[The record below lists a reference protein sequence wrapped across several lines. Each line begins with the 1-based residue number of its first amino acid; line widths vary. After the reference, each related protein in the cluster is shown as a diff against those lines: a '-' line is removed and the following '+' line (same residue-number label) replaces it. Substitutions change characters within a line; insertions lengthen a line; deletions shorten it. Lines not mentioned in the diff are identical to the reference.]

1 MTTFRDPVVKQG
13 FSMLVRTLLRY
24 RFESSMSIAGAI
36 LWMGFVVAGPWLI
49 SRVIDDAIVARARD
63 RLGLLVALVAIAGVA
78 RAASIGWR
86 RFFGFMLA
94 YRAETELRDRIFEHM
109 QRLAFSFHDRVP
121 AGEVMARASTDL
133 SQVRLVFAMLPI
145 TLANLAMLVLVVI
158 VMLTMDL
165 VVGGLAAVT
174 VPLMF
179 LVANQYARRVL
190 KLSWEVQQKLA
201 DLNSVVEEAVAGVRV
216 VKAYGQE
223 DKETA
228 RLDGVASKIFAK
240 TMRLTRHRA
249 FFVPIFELIP
259 SLATLMVLWVGGL
272 RVIDGSVSLGDFVA
286 FTQYLT
292 LLVFPLR
299 MTGFFFAQLPRA
311 AAAGSR
317 VMDFLGTAPDI
328 ANPVAPVAM
337 PDGPGEVRFHGVH
350 FTYESGPE
358 VLDGVDLTIPGGTSV
373 ALVGSTGS
381 GKSTLAY
388 LIPRF
393 YDVDRGAV
401 TVDGIDVRKVALDD
415 VRGAVALVF
424 EETFLFSAT
433 IRDNIAF
440 GSPGATDEQV
450 RLAARLAQAHQ
461 FITDTPDA
469 YDTMVGERGY
479 SLSGGQRQRIA
490 LARAVLRDPRVL
502 ILDDATSSVDAITEE
517 EIRSALQTVM
527 AGRTTIIIAHRT
539 STLTLA
545 DRVILLDQG
554 RIRALGTH
562 ADLLASEPRYAEI
575 LAESFGEETGGAAVD
590 DGVAT

>member
-1 MTTFRDPVVKQG
+1 
-13 FSMLVRTLLRY
+13 MLVRTLLRY
-24 RFESSMSIAGAI
+24 RFESAMSIAGAVV
-36 LWMGFVVAGPWLI
+36 WMAFVVVGPWLI
-49 SRVIDDAIVARARD
+49 ARVIDEAIEPGVRD
-63 RLGLLVALVAIAGVA
+63 RLGLLVGLVAVAGVA

-145 TLANLAMLVLVVI
+145 TVANLAMLLLVVI
-158 VMLTMDL
+158 VMVAMDP
-165 VVGGLAAVT
+165 VVGGITAIT
-174 VPLMF
+174 VPLM
-179 LVANQYARRVL
+179 LVTANLYARRVL
-190 KLSWEVQQKLA
+190 KLSWDVQQKLA

-228 RLDGVASKIFAK
+228 RLDHVASNIFGK
-240 TMRLTRHRA
+240 TMQLTRYRS
-249 FFVPIFELIP
+249 FFVPIFEVIP
-259 SLATLMVLWVGGL
+259 SLATLVVLWLGGL
-272 RVIDGSVSLGDFVA
+272 RVIEGTLTLGDFVA

-317 VMDFLGTAPDI
+317 VMGFLETAPEID
-328 ANPVAPVAM
+328 NPPQPEPL
-337 PDGPGEVRFHGVH
+337 PDGPGEVRFHNVR
-350 FTYESGPE
+350 FSYDSGPE
-358 VLDGVDLTIPGGTSV
+358 VLRGVDLTIPGGTSV

-381 GKSTLAY
+381 GKSTMSY

-393 YDVDRGAV
+393 YDVDSGVV
-401 TVDGIDVRKVALDD
+401 TVDGLDVRRASLDEI
-415 VRGAVALVF
+415 RGAVALVF

-433 IRDNIAF
+433 LRENIAF
-440 GSPGATDEQV
+440 GNPAATDEQV

-461 FITDTPDA
+461 FISDTPDG

-545 DRVILLDQG
+545 DRVILLDEG
-554 RIRALGTH
+554 TIRAVGTH
-562 ADLLASEPRYAEI
+562 AELLETEPRYAEI
-575 LAESFGEETGGAAVD
+575 LAESFGAPSGESAAAVKD
-590 DGVAT
+590 DR

>member
-1 MTTFRDPVVKQG
+1 MTTLRDPVVKQG
-13 FSMLVRTLLRY
+13 FSMLARTLLRY
-24 RFESSMSIAGAI
+24 RFESAMSIAGAVV
-36 LWMGFVVAGPWLI
+36 WMVFVVIGPWLI
-49 SRVIDDAIVARARD
+49 ARIIDDAIAVGDRN
-63 RLGLLVALVAIAGVA
+63 RLGLLVWLLIAAGTM

-94 YRAETELRDRIFEHM
+94 YKAETDLRNRIFEHM
-109 QRLAFSFHDRVP
+109 QRLAFAFHDRVP

-133 SQVRLVFAMLPI
+133 GQVRLVFAMLPV
-145 TLANLAMLVLVVI
+145 TVANVAMLVLVAG
-158 VMLTMDL
+158 VMVTMDP
-165 VVGGLAAVT
+165 VVGALAALA
-174 VPLMF
+174 VPLMVW
-179 LVANQYARRVL
+179 LANRYAKRVL
-190 KLSWEVQQKLA
+190 RISWEVQQRLA

-223 DKETA
+223 DQETE
-228 RLDGVASKIFAK
+228 RLSRSAEKIFSR
-240 TMRLTRHRA
+240 TMELTKHRSIY
-249 FFVPIFELIP
+249 VPLFELVP
-259 SLATLMVLWVGGL
+259 SVATLAVLWVGGL
-272 RVIDGSVSLGDFVA
+272 RAIDGSMTLGDFVA

-317 VMDFLGTAPDI
+317 IMDFLRTAPDI
-328 ANPVAPVAM
+328 QDPPRPVPL
-337 PDGPGEVRFHGVH
+337 PDGPGEVRFHDVSFRYAG
-350 FTYESGPE
+350 GPD
-358 VLDGVDLTIPGGTSV
+358 VLDHVNLTVPGGTSV

-393 YDVDRGAV
+393 YDVDEGVV
-401 TVDGIDVRKVALDD
+401 TLDGLDVRKARLAD
-415 VRGAVALVF
+415 VRSEVALVF

-433 IRDNIAF
+433 VRDNIAF
-440 GSPGATDEQV
+440 GNPDASDEQV

-461 FITDTPDA
+461 FIMDMPDG
-469 YDTMVGERGY
+469 YDTVVGERGY

-517 EIRSALQTVM
+517 EIRTALQTVM

-539 STLTLA
+539 STLSLA
-545 DRVILLDQG
+545 DRVVLLDEG
-554 RIRALGTH
+554 RVRAVGTH
-562 ADLLASEPRYAEI
+562 AELLKREFRYREI
-575 LAESFGEETGGAAVD
+575 LAETIEGFDSPADREGAS
-590 DGVAT
+590 

>member
-13 FSMLVRTLLRY
+13 FSMLTRTLLNY
-24 RFESSMSIAGAI
+24 RFESAMSIAGAVM
-36 LWMGFVVAGPWLI
+36 WMAFVVVGPWLI
-49 SRVIDDAIVARARD
+49 STVIDQAIATGNRD
-63 RLGLLVALVAIAGVA
+63 RLGPLIWLVVAAGTI

-94 YRAETELRDRIFEHM
+94 YRAETQLRDRIFEHM

-145 TLANLAMLVLVVI
+145 TVANLAMLILVVV
-158 VMLTMDL
+158 VMLFMDP
-165 VVGGLAAVT
+165 VVGGLASLS
-174 VPLMF
+174 VPVMF
-179 LVANQYARRVL
+179 FLANRYARSVL
-190 KLSWEVQQKLA
+190 KISWDVQQRLA

-223 DKETA
+223 QQETD
-228 RLDGVASKIFAK
+228 RLDRAAEGIFQR
-240 TMRLTRHRA
+240 TMELTKHRSVY
-249 FFVPIFELIP
+249 VPFFELVP
-259 SLATLMVLWVGGL
+259 SAATLAVLWVGGL
-272 RVIDGSVSLGDFVA
+272 RVIDGALSLGDFVA

-299 MTGFFFAQLPRA
+299 MTGFFFAQAPRA

-317 VMDFLGTAPDI
+317 ITDFLRTAPDI
-328 ANPVAPVAM
+328 SDPIDPR
-337 PDGPGEVRFHGVH
+337 PLPEGPGEVRFHNVF

-358 VLDGVDLTIPGGTSV
+358 VLNGVDLTIPGGTSV

-393 YDVDRGAV
+393 YDVSEGTV
-401 TVDGIDVRKVALDD
+401 TLDGLDVRKAALDE

-424 EETFLFSAT
+424 EETFLFTAT
-433 IRDNIAF
+433 IRENIAF
-440 GSPGATDEQV
+440 GNPGASDEQV
-450 RLAARLAQAHQ
+450 RLAARLAQAHR
-461 FITDTPDA
+461 FIVDTPA
-469 YDTMVGERGY
+469 GYDTMVGERGY

-545 DRVILLDQG
+545 DRVILLDEG
-554 RIRALGTH
+554 KVTAIGTH
-562 ADLLASEPRYAEI
+562 AELIATVPRYAEI
-575 LAESFGEETGGAAVD
+575 LAETFDERSAPSSEQSP
-590 DGVAT
+590 

>member
-1 MTTFRDPVVKQG
+1 
-13 FSMLVRTLLRY
+13 MLVRTLLRY
-24 RFESSMSIAGAI
+24 RFESAMSIAGAV
-36 LWMGFVVAGPWLI
+36 LWMAFVVIGPWLI
-49 SRVIDDAIVARARD
+49 ARVIDQAIEPGIRD
-63 RLGLLVALVAIAGVA
+63 RLGLLVGLVAVAGVA

-145 TLANLAMLVLVVI
+145 TVANLAMLLLVVV
-158 VMLTMDL
+158 VMLAMDP
-165 VVGGLAAVT
+165 VVGGITAIT
-174 VPLMF
+174 VPLMLF
-179 LVANQYARRVL
+179 LANTYARRVL

-228 RLDGVASKIFAK
+228 RLDAVASKIFGK
-240 TMRLTRHRA
+240 TMQLTRHRS
-249 FFVPIFELIP
+249 FFVPIFEIVP

-272 RVIDGSVSLGDFVA
+272 RVIDGTLSLGDFVA

-317 VMDFLGTAPDI
+317 VMGFLGTAPEID
-328 ANPVAPVAM
+328 NPTDPAPM
-337 PDGPGEVRFHGVH
+337 PDGPGEVRFHDVH
-350 FTYESGPE
+350 FTYDDGPE
-358 VLDGVDLTIPGGTSV
+358 VLAGVDLTIPGGTSV

-381 GKSTLAY
+381 GKSTMAY

-393 YDVDRGAV
+393 YDVDSGVV
-401 TVDGIDVRKVALDD
+401 TVDGLDVRRASLDD
-415 VRGAVALVF
+415 IRGAVALVF

-433 IRDNIAF
+433 IRENIAF
-440 GSPGATDEQV
+440 GNPTATDEQV

-461 FITDTPDA
+461 FISDTPDG

-527 AGRTTIIIAHRT
+527 AGRTTVIIAHRT

-545 DRVILLDQG
+545 DRVILLDDG
-554 RIRALGTH
+554 KIKAVGTH

-575 LAESFGEETGGAAVD
+575 LAESFGEEPVPGSTAAGG
-590 DGVAT
+590 DGP